1 MFSEISI
8 LSEKLVT
15 AYVDDFVFYFCI
27 SVEFQCHAIAYLVDE
42 SNKAY
47 TCLLCIKII
56 FLVIYPSL
64 ITQLDRIRKRDQ
76 STNNI

>member
-1 MFSEISI
+1 M
-8 LSEKLVT
+8 LKL
-15 AYVDDFVFYFCI
+15 I
-27 SVEFQCHAIAYLVDE
+27 ILVDE

-64 ITQLDRIRKRDQ
+64 
-76 STNNI
+76 

>member
-1 MFSEISI
+1 M
-8 LSEKLVT
+8 
-15 AYVDDFVFYFCI
+15 
-27 SVEFQCHAIAYLVDE
+27 VDE

-64 ITQLDRIRKRDQ
+64 ITHKTGLERETKVPIIFKILGLISSILYEHMDG
-76 STNNI
+76 SY